1 MTHVNRRRLLHGM
14 GVGVTA
20 LTALMLLAVLM
31 VWSSRS
37 ASAQNGASGSASL
50 TTVADF
56 GGACA
61 ALPGIIPQPTLSD
74 AIVSSANGGEI
85 RLRATVEDYF
95 DGPTID
101 ETQWITGAANADD
114 YPEERPLLVS
124 GVVSMTGGYLRSQ
137 SVITNV
143 TTPRFFEA
151 STRFAEAGA
160 PNYSDIGF
168 YRSQP
173 PLGVSPLEDTSIRL
187 FVSQPFES
195 AEQPRLLF
203 ARTRDGDSNQPLL
216 DTIVDNWG
224 SDTNSQLVAL
234 SNFNRYR
241 IEWDAT
247 NTWYFIDGAVIM
259 TATEGASQPLPHA
272 GTTTR
277 DTYVFLMAQ
286 DQGWSPLQ
294 VDWVRAGQY
303 PAQGVYT
310 SCVQDAGQIANWP
323 QMTVTA
329 TVPVDTGALAETRT
343 SVDGVTWSSWTAVSG
358 SIASGQNLLTPAS
371 PSGRYWQARFTLTS
385 SDPLN
390 SPEIGALD
398 IAYFGPTSLA
408 LAPPSATLNP
418 GAAQPFVATV
428 RDGNNAIVVGAPVTW
443 TVVNGGG
450 VLDAGG
456 RFTAGLLAGVYTDT
470 VLAATLN
477 NASNRAT
484 IVVLDLP
491 PIASAGGPYSGQEGQ
506 PVTLDASASLDPNG
520 GVLTYAWDL
529 DNDGQYDDAT
539 GVAPTASWGDEGVY
553 TIGVLVTDAGG
564 LTDTDSTTVSIT
576 NRAPQL
582 ISITNT
588 SPVRRGQPVTVT
600 VDAVDVPADA
610 LSYSFDWNSDGNFE
624 IADQAANFATTA
636 LAATGLHTATV
647 RVSDGDGGVVTGTT
661 TITVTPQN
669 LTIQAVTNDGPVRRN
684 QPVTVI
690 VTATQELTDAL
701 RYAFDWEND
710 GNYEVVD
717 QSSNSAATSFATTGP
732 KTVGVRVTDAD
743 GGVAMSTTAI
753 TVTPQLLAITDV
765 ADTGPVRRGQL
776 LTVTVSAAQELT
788 DTLVYGFDFDA
799 DGAFEIVQPADNR
812 AVTSYL
818 STGAKSIGVGVADAD
833 AAVVT
838 ATTTITVTPQ
848 LMAIASITNDG
859 PVLRN
864 QPVMVTVTATQ
875 ELTDTLRYAFDWE
888 NDGNFDTPDQPA
900 NSASTSYPTI
910 GAKTVGVRVSDVDGG
925 VVTGTTTI
933 TVSAQLLQISA
944 IHHDAP
950 QRRGQAVTVAVDVLQ
965 QLGEPLFY
973 SFDWTGDGVYD
984 VVDQSANT
992 ASTTYLTTGLK
1003 TVRVRV
1009 RDNFASAASSET
1021 TLSIT
1026 PQNLTIASVA
1036 NDGPVLRNQPV
1047 TVSVAATQELSDVL
1061 RYAFD
1066 WDNDGNFDT
1075 PDQPANSATTSYATV
1090 GAKTVG
1096 VRVRDADGGAVYGST
1111 TVEVITQTLR
1121 IVAINSDA
1129 PTRRGQPVTVSVDAV
1144 QQLAEALLYSFDW
1157 NNDGTYEVENQS
1169 SNQATTSYAATGEKS
1184 VGVRVVAADGAVATG
1199 ATTITV
1205 TPQNLTI
1212 AAVTNSGPVKVG
1224 DSVQVTVNAAQ
1235 ELSDV
1240 LLYSFD
1246 WNDDGTYE
1254 VVDQPANSAATSYA
1268 ETGAKTVRVR
1278 VQDADGGVAT
1288 STTSIQVDD
1297 VGGSDGADMIYLPLI
1312 HK

>member
-101 ETQWITGAANADD
+101 ETQWITGAANTDA

-286 DQGWSPLQ
+286 DQGLSPLQ

-390 SPEIGALD
+390 SPEIGALN

-701 RYAFDWEND
+701 RYAFDWDND
-710 GNYEVVD
+710 GSYDVTD

-743 GGVAMSTTAI
+743 GGVA
-753 TVTPQLLAITDV
+753 
-765 ADTGPVRRGQL
+765 
-776 LTVTVSAAQELT
+776 
-788 DTLVYGFDFDA
+788 
-799 DGAFEIVQPADNR
+799 
-812 AVTSYL
+812 TS
-818 STGAKSIGVGVADAD
+818 
-833 AAVVT
+833 
-838 ATTTITVTPQ
+838 TTTITVTPQ
-848 LMAIASITNDG
+848 NLTIQAVTNDG
-859 PVLRN
+859 PVRRN
-864 QPVMVTVTATQ
+864 QPVTVIVTATQ
-875 ELTDTLRYAFDWE
+875 ELTDALRYAFDWE
-888 NDGNFDTPDQPA
+888 NDGN
-900 NSASTSYPTI
+900 
-910 GAKTVGVRVSDVDGG
+910 
-925 VVTGTTTI
+925 
-933 TVSAQLLQISA
+933 
-944 IHHDAP
+944 
-950 QRRGQAVTVAVDVLQ
+950 
-965 QLGEPLFY
+965 
-973 SFDWTGDGVYD
+973 
-984 VVDQSANT
+984 
-992 ASTTYLTTGLK
+992 
-1003 TVRVRV
+1003 
-1009 RDNFASAASSET
+1009 
-1021 TLSIT
+1021 
-1026 PQNLTIASVA
+1026 
-1036 NDGPVLRNQPV
+1036 
-1047 TVSVAATQELSDVL
+1047 
-1061 RYAFD
+1061 
-1066 WDNDGNFDT
+1066 
-1075 PDQPANSATTSYATV
+1075 
-1090 GAKTVG
+1090 
-1096 VRVRDADGGAVYGST
+1096 
-1111 TVEVITQTLR
+1111 
-1121 IVAINSDA
+1121 
-1129 PTRRGQPVTVSVDAV
+1129 
-1144 QQLAEALLYSFDW
+1144 
-1157 NNDGTYEVENQS
+1157 
-1169 SNQATTSYAATGEKS
+1169 
-1184 VGVRVVAADGAVATG
+1184 
-1199 ATTITV
+1199 
-1205 TPQNLTI
+1205 
-1212 AAVTNSGPVKVG
+1212 
-1224 DSVQVTVNAAQ
+1224 
-1235 ELSDV
+1235 
-1240 LLYSFD
+1240 
-1246 WNDDGTYE
+1246 YE
-1254 VVDQPANSAATSYA
+1254 VVDQSSNSAATSFA
-1268 ETGAKTVRVR
+1268 TTG
-1278 VQDADGGVAT
+1278 
-1288 STTSIQVDD
+1288 
-1297 VGGSDGADMIYLPLI
+1297 
-1312 HK
+1312 

>member
-1 MTHVNRRRLLHGM
+1 MQGKQSVTHVSRHLLLHGM

-20 LTALMLLAVLM
+20 LTALLLLVVLM

-56 GGACA
+56 SGACA
-61 ALPGIIPQPTLSD
+61 ALPGIIPQPTLTG
-74 AIVSSANGGEI
+74 AIVSPANGGEI

-95 DGPTID
+95 DGSTID
-101 ETQWITGAANADD
+101 ETQWITGSANIDPYLTEA
-114 YPEERPLLVS
+114 PIVTNGALTLS
-124 GVVSMTGGYLRSQ
+124 GSYLRSQ
-137 SVITNV
+137 IAFSA
-143 TTPRFFEA
+143 TTPVRFFEA
-151 STRFAEAGA
+151 SAQFASVLP
-160 PNYSDIGF
+160 PNDADIGF
-168 YRSQP
+168 YRQDAPLQVVQPDPDSMRLFISQRANNTSQP
-173 PLGVSPLEDTSIRL
+173 DV
-187 FVSQPFES
+187 
-195 AEQPRLLF
+195 PRMMYV
-203 ARTRDGDSNQPLL
+203 RSRDGDSLSQPLY
-216 DTIVDNWG
+216 DTVVDNWG
-224 SDTNSQLVAL
+224 DDEDNQRANLAL
-234 SNFNRYR
+234 MHTYR
-241 IEWDAT
+241 IEWDSAE
-247 NTWYFIDGAVIM
+247 TWYLIDGSPVI
-259 TATEGASQPLPHA
+259 TDVAPVIPTSNGGGIGGFVNVPLPHT
-272 GTTTR
+272 GVSTR
-277 DTYVFLMAQ
+277 STYVFLYAQ
-286 DQGWSPLQ
+286 NPPNSAQAPLV

-310 SCVQDAGQIANWP
+310 SCVQDAGQIANWS
-323 QMTVTA
+323 QMALTA
-329 TVPVDTGALAETRT
+329 TVPANTGIVAQTRT
-343 SVDGVTWSSWTAVSG
+343 SIDGVTWSPWAAVGG
-358 SIASGQNLLTPAS
+358 SVANGQNSLAPAS
-371 PSGRYWQARFTLTS
+371 PSGRYWQVRFTLTS

-390 SPEIGALD
+390 SPEISALD

-408 LAPPSATLNP
+408 LVPPSATLNP

-428 RDGNNAIVVGAPVTW
+428 RDSNNAIVVGAPVTW

-450 VLDAGG
+450 ALDASG

-477 NASNRAT
+477 NASNSAT

-491 PIASAGGPYSGQEGQ
+491 PIASAGGPYSGQEGE
-506 PVTLDASASLDPNG
+506 PVTLDASGSFDPNG
-520 GVLTYAWDL
+520 GALTYAWDL

-539 GVAPTASWGDEGVY
+539 GVAPAASWGDEGVY
-553 TIGVLVTDAGG
+553 TIGVLVTDAGS
-564 LTDTDSTTVSIT
+564 LTDTASTTVSIT
-576 NRAPQL
+576 NRTPQL

-588 SPVRRGQPVTVT
+588 SPVRRSQPVTVT
-600 VDAVDVPADA
+600 VNAIDAPADA

-624 IADQAANFATTA
+624 IVDQAANRATTA
-636 LAATGLHTATV
+636 LAATGLHTATI

-669 LTIQAVTNDGPVRRN
+669 LTIQAVTNNGPARRN

-701 RYAFDWEND
+701 RYAFDWDND
-710 GNYEVVD
+710 GSYEIVD
-717 QSSNSAATSFATTGP
+717 QSSNSATTTLATTGP

-743 GGVAMSTTAI
+743 GGVATSMIPI
-753 TVTPQLLAITDV
+753 TVTPQLLAI
-765 ADTGPVRRGQL
+765 
-776 LTVTVSAAQELT
+776 
-788 DTLVYGFDFDA
+788 
-799 DGAFEIVQPADNR
+799 
-812 AVTSYL
+812 
-818 STGAKSIGVGVADAD
+818 
-833 AAVVT
+833 
-838 ATTTITVTPQ
+838 
-848 LMAIASITNDG
+848 ASITNNG

-864 QPVMVTVTATQ
+864 QPVTVIVTATQ
-875 ELTDTLRYAFDWE
+875 ELTDALRYAFDWD

-900 NSASTSYPTI
+900 NSATTSYPAI
-910 GAKTVGVRVSDVDGG
+910 GAKTVGVRVSDGDGG
-925 VVTGTTTI
+925 VVTGTTTV
-933 TVSAQLLQISA
+933 TVSAQILHISA
-944 IHHDAP
+944 INHNAP
-950 QRRGQAVTVAVDVLQ
+950 QRRGQLVTVAVDVLQ

-992 ASTTYLTTGLK
+992 ATTTYLTTGLK

-1009 RDNFASAASSET
+1009 RDNFASVASSET
-1021 TLSIT
+1021 TLLIT

-1047 TVSVAATQELSDVL
+1047 TVTVTAAQELTDAL

-1066 WDNDGNFDT
+1066 WDNDGNFDA
-1075 PDQPANSATTSYATV
+1075 PDQPASSATTSYAAV

-1096 VRVRDADGGAVYGST
+1096 VRVRDADGGEAYGST
-1111 TVEVITQTLR
+1111 TVEVITQTLQ
-1121 IVAINSDA
+1121 IVALTSDA

-1169 SNQATTSYAATGEKS
+1169 SHRATTNYATTGEKI

-1199 ATTITV
+1199 VTTIAV

-1224 DSVQVTVNAAQ
+1224 DSVQVTVNTAQ

-1254 VVDQPANSAATSYA
+1254 VVDQPSNRATTSYA
-1268 ETGAKTVRVR
+1268 EAGAKTVGVRVR
-1278 VQDADGGVAT
+1278 DADGGVAT
-1288 STTSIQVDD
+1288 SVTSIQVDN
-1297 VGGSDGADMIYLPLI
+1297 VGGAGSPDTIYLPLI